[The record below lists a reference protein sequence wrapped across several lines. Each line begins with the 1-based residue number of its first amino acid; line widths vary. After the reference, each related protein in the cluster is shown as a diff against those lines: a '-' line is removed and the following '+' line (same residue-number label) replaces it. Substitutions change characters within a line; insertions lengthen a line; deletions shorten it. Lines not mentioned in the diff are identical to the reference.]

1 MSSGKHF
8 HNVLCLSE
16 AKGMDIIM
24 EYSKELTIAINKYN
38 DNLKSIANKI
48 LNLQLDFNDTEIEMK
63 NLYGLENKL
72 SVINSIKARK
82 ESERLLKEV
91 INEYGYILERKIR
104 GDES

>member
-1 MSSGKHF
+1 
-8 HNVLCLSE
+8 
-16 AKGMDIIM
+16 M

-38 DNLKSIANKI
+38 DNLKSIANNI
-48 LNLQLDFNDTEIEMK
+48 LNLQLDFTDTDIEMK

-72 SVINSIKARK
+72 SVINSTKARK

-91 INEYGYILERKIR
+91 INEYGYILEKKIR

>member
-1 MSSGKHF
+1 
-8 HNVLCLSE
+8 
-16 AKGMDIIM
+16 M

-48 LNLQLDFNDTEIEMK
+48 LKLQLDFNDTEIEMK

>member
-1 MSSGKHF
+1 
-8 HNVLCLSE
+8 
-16 AKGMDIIM
+16 M
-24 EYSKELTIAINKYN
+24 EYPKELTIAINKYN

-48 LNLQLDFNDTEIEMK
+48 LNLQLDFNDTEIEMN

>member
-1 MSSGKHF
+1 
-8 HNVLCLSE
+8 
-16 AKGMDIIM
+16 M

-38 DNLKSIANKI
+38 DNLKSIANNI
-48 LNLQLDFNDTEIEMK
+48 LNLQLDFTDTDIEMK

-91 INEYGYILERKIR
+91 INEYGYILEKKIR
-104 GDES
+104 GE

>member
-1 MSSGKHF
+1 
-8 HNVLCLSE
+8 
-16 AKGMDIIM
+16 M

-48 LNLQLDFNDTEIEMK
+48 LNLQLDFTDTEIEMN

-91 INEYGYILERKIR
+91 INEYGYILEKKIR
-104 GDES
+104 GEIH

>member
-1 MSSGKHF
+1 
-8 HNVLCLSE
+8 
-16 AKGMDIIM
+16 M

-91 INEYGYILERKIR
+91 INEYGYILEVMNHETYYR
-104 GDES
+104 

>member
-1 MSSGKHF
+1 
-8 HNVLCLSE
+8 
-16 AKGMDIIM
+16 M

-91 INEYGYILERKIR
+91 INEYGYILERKIKCL
-104 GDES
+104 DV

>member
-1 MSSGKHF
+1 
-8 HNVLCLSE
+8 
-16 AKGMDIIM
+16 M

-38 DNLKSIANKI
+38 DNLKSIANNI
-48 LNLQLDFNDTEIEMK
+48 LNLQLDLTDTEIEMK

-91 INEYGYILERKIR
+91 INEYGYILEKKVR
-104 GDES
+104 GEDS

>member
-1 MSSGKHF
+1 
-8 HNVLCLSE
+8 
-16 AKGMDIIM
+16 M

-48 LNLQLDFNDTEIEMK
+48 LNLQLDFNDTEIEIK

>member
-1 MSSGKHF
+1 
-8 HNVLCLSE
+8 
-16 AKGMDIIM
+16 M

-48 LNLQLDFNDTEIEMK
+48 LNLQLYFNDTEIEMK

-104 GDES
+104 GDEL

>member
-1 MSSGKHF
+1 
-8 HNVLCLSE
+8 
-16 AKGMDIIM
+16 M

-48 LNLQLDFNDTEIEMK
+48 LNLQLYFNDTELEMK
-63 NLYGLENKL
+63 NLYGLKNKL
-72 SVINSIKARK
+72 SAINSIKARK

-104 GDES
+104 GDEL

>member
-1 MSSGKHF
+1 
-8 HNVLCLSE
+8 
-16 AKGMDIIM
+16 M
-24 EYSKELTIAINKYN
+24 EYPKELTIAINKYN

-48 LNLQLDFNDTEIEMK
+48 LNLQLGFIDTQIEMK

-72 SVINSIKARK
+72 SVINSTKARK

-91 INEYGYILERKIR
+91 INEYGYILEKKIR

>member
-1 MSSGKHF
+1 MLM
-8 HNVLCLSE
+8 NT
-16 AKGMDIIM
+16 KGFEVVM
-24 EYSKELTIAINKYN
+24 EYPKELTIAINKYN

-48 LNLQLDFNDTEIEMK
+48 LNLQLGFIDTQIEMK

-72 SVINSIKARK
+72 SVINSTKARK

-91 INEYGYILERKIR
+91 INEYGYILEKKIR

>member
-1 MSSGKHF
+1 
-8 HNVLCLSE
+8 
-16 AKGMDIIM
+16 M

-91 INEYGYILERKIR
+91 INEYGYILEK
-104 GDES
+104 D

>member
-1 MSSGKHF
+1 
-8 HNVLCLSE
+8 
-16 AKGMDIIM
+16 M

-38 DNLKSIANKI
+38 DNLKSIANNI
-48 LNLQLDFNDTEIEMK
+48 LNLQLDLTDTEIEMK

-91 INEYGYILERKIR
+91 INEYGYILEKKIR
-104 GDES
+104 GDDS

>member
-1 MSSGKHF
+1 MDT
-8 HNVLCLSE
+8 
-16 AKGMDIIM
+16 KGFEVVM
-24 EYSKELTIAINKYN
+24 EYPKELTIAINKYN

-91 INEYGYILERKIR
+91 INESGYILERKIR

>member
-1 MSSGKHF
+1 
-8 HNVLCLSE
+8 
-16 AKGMDIIM
+16 M

-48 LNLQLDFNDTEIEMK
+48 LNIQLDFNDTEIEMK

>member
-1 MSSGKHF
+1 
-8 HNVLCLSE
+8 
-16 AKGMDIIM
+16 M

-38 DNLKSIANKI
+38 DNLKSIANNI
-48 LNLQLDFNDTEIEMK
+48 LNLQLDFTDTDIEMK

-91 INEYGYILERKIR
+91 INEYGYILEKKIR
-104 GDES
+104 GDEL